1 MILCLVGT
9 NPYDFTRLVKAID
22 TMAPKINIP
31 IVIQIGN
38 TEYKPKNCEFFSFKA
53 KDEVGELISQSE
65 LVISQG
71 GYGSMTDA
79 IMLNKKLI
87 GVPRKIEFKESQDN
101 QVELVE
107 YYESKGYLK
116 ACYEIEKLE
125 SLVLDTLN
133 NKFVFKKYIRETNV
147 TVGSIIKDFLNEI

>member
-9 NPYDFTRLVKAID
+9 NPYDFSRLVKAVDNLAIKLD
-22 TMAPKINIP
+22 MP
-31 IVIQIGN
+31 VVVQVGN
-38 TEYKPKNCEFFSFKA
+38 TGYKPKNCEYFKFKA
-53 KDEVGELISQSE
+53 KKEVANLLKHSD

-87 GVPRKIEFKESQDN
+87 AVPRIIDFNESQDN

-107 YYESKGYLK
+107 YYESKGYLQ
-116 ACYEIEKLE
+116 ACYDIKLLE
-125 SLVLDTLN
+125 QIVYKALN
-133 NKFVFKKYIRETNV
+133 NKFVFKTYIRETEV
-147 TVGSIIKDFLNEI
+147 TVSSIIKGFLNEI